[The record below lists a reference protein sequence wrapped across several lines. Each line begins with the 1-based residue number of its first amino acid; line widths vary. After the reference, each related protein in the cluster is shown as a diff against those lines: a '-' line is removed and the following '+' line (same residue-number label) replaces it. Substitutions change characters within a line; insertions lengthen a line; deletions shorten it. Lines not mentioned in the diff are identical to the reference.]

1 MLGPASRSIS
11 DHTRATQPTMQRTI
25 NALQRTNLR
34 GKQCADFLPCLVHAS
49 LTLDTQL
56 LQLASTL
63 ATPPMLL

>member
-1 MLGPASRSIS
+1 MLEPAARSIS
-11 DHTRATQPTMQRTI
+11 DHTRATQPTMQRPI

-34 GKQCADFLPCLVHAS
+34 GKQCEDFVPGLAHAS
-49 LTLDTQL
+49 LSLDTQL